1 MMKPS
6 VYRVDLREI
15 DGEGDFPCPK
25 CGILISPDDE
35 GETVYSIH
43 EVKMKGNYLDELVLQ
58 CNKCGSIIYLIGFNS
73 IRTSEIDH

>member
-43 EVKMKGNYLDELVLQ
+43 EVKNEGKLP
-58 CNKCGSIIYLIGFNS
+58 
-73 IRTSEIDH
+73 